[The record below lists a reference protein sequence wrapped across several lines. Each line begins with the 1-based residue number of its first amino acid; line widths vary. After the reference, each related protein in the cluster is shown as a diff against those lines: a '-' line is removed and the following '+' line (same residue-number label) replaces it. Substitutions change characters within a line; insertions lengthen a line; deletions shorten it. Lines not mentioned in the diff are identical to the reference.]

1 MPNVCSDDRWVTFMR
16 SYPNFIPLSAEA
28 VEAVVAPLA
37 ALAYDRIYGWAP
49 ERFIRTAAK
58 AAVERSKER
67 HLRALR
73 GEHDVVTAR

>member
-16 SYPNFIPLSAEA
+16 SYPNFIPLSAGE

-37 ALAYDRIYGWAP
+37 PLPFDRIYGWAP
-49 ERFIRTAAK
+49 ERFIGTAAK
-58 AAVERSKER
+58 DAVERSKVR

-73 GEHDVVTAR
+73 GEHDVVSA

>member
-1 MPNVCSDDRWVTFMR
+1 
-16 SYPNFIPLSAEA
+16 
-28 VEAVVAPLA
+28 VAPLA